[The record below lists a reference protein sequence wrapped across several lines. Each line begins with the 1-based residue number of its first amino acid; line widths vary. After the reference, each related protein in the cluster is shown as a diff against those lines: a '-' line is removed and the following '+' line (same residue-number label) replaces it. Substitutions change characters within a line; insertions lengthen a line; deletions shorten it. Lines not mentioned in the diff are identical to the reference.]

1 MKSMKTSNRQALS
14 LRVPH
19 ALAEQVEAYAQKNNL
34 RKTDA
39 YIHFLE
45 MGLERNDRDVVIALA
60 EMDKKLD
67 SLYSLLTNEEG
78 DSVEISLGK
87 QGALDAIAEVSS
99 RFPGIERAWLFGS
112 FARNQQTANS
122 DIDIRLEVDR
132 EAGFNLHDLVSFT
145 KMMEQ
150 ETGRAC
156 DVITARE
163 IQSKSL
169 ALAIEKDG
177 VCAYERK
184 EK

>member
-1 MKSMKTSNRQALS
+1 MESMKTNNRQALS
-14 LRVPH
+14 LRVPY
-19 ALAEQVEAYAQKNNL
+19 ALAEQVEAYARKNNL

-45 MGLERNDRDVVIALA
+45 MGLERNERDIAMTLA
-60 EMDKKLD
+60 EMDEKLD
-67 SLYSLLTNEEG
+67 LLHSLLTNEER
-78 DSVEISLGK
+78 DSVEVSLGK
-87 QGALDAIAEVSS
+87 QNVLDTIASISS

-112 FARNQQTANS
+112 FARNQQTTDS

-145 KMMEQ
+145 KMMKQ

-163 IQSKSL
+163 IQSESL

>member
-1 MKSMKTSNRQALS
+1 MLSKSKHTLK
-14 LRVPH
+14 
-19 ALAEQVEAYAQKNNL
+19 KNNL

-122 DIDIRLEVDR
+122 DIDIRLEIDR
-132 EAGFNLHDLVSFT
+132 SASFNLHDLASFS
-145 KMMEQ
+145 KMIEQ
-150 ETGRAC
+150 ETGKEC
-156 DVITARE
+156 DVITASTVKS
-163 IQSKSL
+163 QSL
-169 ALAIEKDG
+169 AQAIERDG

-184 EK
+184 EE